1 MSKSEHKI
9 SRSEI
14 MPMEEFAKIRLAR
27 RRELIPVK
35 QRRRIS
41 LGPDATLYFES
52 FDTMWLQV
60 HEMLHIEKGG
70 EEQISDEL
78 AAYNPLIPNGSELVA
93 TLMFEINDEVRR
105 GKVLRSLTDVELKMY
120 VQVGNEKVFAVPEQ
134 DIERTAEDGKTSSV
148 HFLHFPFSQKEAE
161 VFCKPG
167 EKVIIGCDHEN
178 YGHMAQ
184 ISEEARAELATDFD
198 GLS

>member
-1 MSKSEHKI
+1 
-9 SRSEI
+9 
-14 MPMEEFAKIRLAR
+14 
-27 RRELIPVK
+27 
-35 QRRRIS
+35 
-41 LGPDATLYFES
+41 
-52 FDTMWLQV
+52 
-60 HEMLHIEKGG
+60 MLHIEKGG

-78 AAYNPLIPNGSELVA
+78 AAYNPLIPKGSELVA

-120 VQVGNEKVFAVPEQ
+120 VQVGSEKIFAVPEQ

-148 HFLHFPFSQKEAE
+148 HFLHFPFSQKEVE
-161 VFCKPG
+161 LFCKPG